1 MKGESSR
8 REVIGS
14 AELSS
19 GVQHDRGEDVDDS
32 ESEED
37 AWEIGYGTRAARSM
51 PTSPSM
57 ALGCASRF
65 ERRSERR
72 SERR

>member
-8 REVIGS
+8 RDVIGS

-19 GVQHDRGEDVDDS
+19 DVQHDRGEDGCDK
-32 ESEED
+32 
-37 AWEIGYGTRAARSM
+37 GKGTRAARSM

-65 ERRSERR
+65 ERRSWRR